1 MQLGTFMPAECT
13 TSLLILQDRDMNL
26 QRIERELVELPVERA
41 AVRKKVEDLE
51 TQIEAG
57 KQRVREVEVHGKS
70 LETEMAE
77 VEEQVL
83 RYRSQQLLVKKNEEY
98 KALTHEIETAQ
109 GKVSDLEEKEIELLY
124 ELDDARKALVKETAE
139 ANKHI
144 ELEKRSLDRLDEK
157 EVNLNGE
164 IDGAKTALAEV
175 EADMSKQ
182 SMSIYRRVSR
192 GLKFPIIVAQRTGT
206 CQACHMKVS
215 AAVEVEV
222 RKGNEITTCDNC
234 GRILYC
240 DA

>member
-13 TSLLILQDRDMNL
+13 TSLLILHDRDMNL
-26 QRIERELVELPVERA
+26 QRIERELVELPIERA
-41 AVRKKVEDLE
+41 ALRKRIEDLKA
-51 TQIEAG
+51 QIEAG
-57 KQRVREVEVHGKS
+57 KQQVREVEVHGKA

-77 VEEQVL
+77 IEERVL
-83 RYRSQQLLVKKNEEY
+83 KYRSQQLLVKKNEEY

-124 ELDDARKALVKETAE
+124 ELDDARKTLVNETAE
-139 ANKHI
+139 ANKRI
-144 ELEKRSLDRLDEK
+144 ELEKRSLGRLDEK
-157 EVNLNGE
+157 EINLNGE

-175 EADMSKQ
+175 EADMDKQ
-182 SMSIYRRVSR
+182 SMLIYRRVSR
-192 GLKFPIIVAQRTGT
+192 GLKFPIIVAQKDGT

-222 RKGNEITTCDNC
+222 RKGNEITTCDSC
-234 GRILYC
+234 GRILYW